1 MEDPAGG
8 SSIAV
13 LVKTFYR
20 VNSMLFSPL
29 RRSVEIA
36 NELTTFANGSLEQ
49 TKRIIMIIENS
60 DILNIYFDLDE

>member
-1 MEDPAGG
+1 
-8 SSIAV
+8 
-13 LVKTFYR
+13 
-20 VNSMLFSPL
+20 MLFSPL

-36 NELTTFANGSLEQ
+36 NELTTFANGSLDQ